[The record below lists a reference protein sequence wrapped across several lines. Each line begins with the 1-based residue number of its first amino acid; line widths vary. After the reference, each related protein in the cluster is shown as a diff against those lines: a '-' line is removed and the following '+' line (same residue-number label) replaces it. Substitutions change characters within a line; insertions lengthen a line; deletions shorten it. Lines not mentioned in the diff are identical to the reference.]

1 MRPAGTR
8 PARGGALDT
17 ARRRAGLVL
26 WIEQLW
32 PAALPACGVIGV
44 YAVLCLLTVPQRLPP
59 WLHALA
65 LILVLAASA
74 LLLRRGVRGLA
85 SPVASMRDRRI
96 ERASRLPHRPL
107 STLRDQPSMAA
118 AGDPAAL
125 LWQAHLRRTRA
136 GLGHLRAGR
145 PAFSLGGRDRH
156 GVAPALLASFL
167 VAALLSGRDAPL
179 RLASGF
185 WPGIALPFGPPPAL
199 QAWITPPDYA
209 GGAPVFLT
217 DPHGQYVVPAGARLT
232 VSLTGSGAAPR
243 LSSGLDGH
251 AVVAR
256 LSERSWSLDWTLPA
270 TEPAGARL
278 RIVEAGHRLADWRIV
293 VQPSPLP
300 EVAWTAPPGADTTL
314 PWRTRLPWSASQ
326 RYGVRS
332 LSALI
337 TLAGPDGHG
346 RVLSVPIALGGSPT
360 KARGVAVVDLSA
372 DPWAGAKVTAHLVAT
387 DGSGQSAASADA
399 SFVLPARSFRNP
411 LARAVLD
418 IRRRLATGAESP
430 SDSADDL
437 LALGDTPGAFAQD
450 SSLFLNLSSTASLL
464 RQPARE
470 PADAPNPEAQ
480 VAEASDRLWTLAL
493 ALEDGLHNDRATAR
507 AALDVRAA
515 QDRLSAQIERMR
527 QLGQAGQAQP
537 EQDALKARIAALS
550 AAIARKMQAL
560 AAQAARAHTPMPAMP
575 DASALN
581 GTDLNRMLK
590 EMQDQAAAGHADA
603 AMQSLSRMQAML
615 DHMRLATPQD
625 LQSAEQQAQATAQAR
640 DQMEAIQD
648 LVKRQT
654 ALLDSTQGRLS
665 AADRA
670 KAAAEGA
677 AGTQLQTD
685 GEDSQTG
692 GQAGA
697 QAGGAPDAA
706 TRALMQQLGIPD
718 TPPDQPAAPGPQDQ
732 SPAPLPAQTAAQ
744 QDAARQ
750 RDRRAQ
756 TVLRRALDELGIE
769 FKALSGKKADQ
780 LETASREMQSAR
792 DALRAG
798 KDTDADAAQVRALAA
813 LQKGQGQMSAA
824 MRGGRSGGTGLAL
837 LPGSGAGEDGMPD
850 GPDGDEGGMP
860 GADSQL
866 GSDEA
871 GPRDPLGRP
880 IGDGHGGHDDGSETH
895 IPGADNAARSRQI
908 EQELRRRDSDRTRP
922 QPELDYLDRLL
933 KPF

>member
-1 MRPAGTR
+1 MRLVDMS
-8 PARGGALDT
+8 PARGALDP

-32 PAALPACGVIGV
+32 PAALPAFGVIGV
-44 YAVLCLLTVPQRLPP
+44 YAVLSLLTVPQRLPP
-59 WLHALA
+59 WLHALV
-65 LILVLAASA
+65 LILVLAAAA
-74 LLLRRGVRGLA
+74 LLLRRGLRGLA
-85 SPVASMRDRRI
+85 SPAPSMRDRRI
-96 ERASRLPHRPL
+96 EQASRLPHRPL
-107 STLRDQPSMAA
+107 STLHDRPALA
-118 AGDPAAL
+118 GVGDPAAL
-125 LWQAHLRRTRA
+125 LWQAHLQRTRA
-136 GLGHLRAGR
+136 GLGRLQAGR
-145 PAFSLGGRDRH
+145 PVLSLGGRDRN
-156 GVAPALLASFL
+156 GAAPALLASFL
-167 VAALLSGRDAPL
+167 VASLLSGRDAPL

-217 DPHGQYVVPAGARLT
+217 DPHGHYVVPAGARLT
-232 VSLTGSGAAPR
+232 VSLTGSDATPR

-251 AVVAR
+251 AVFAR

-270 TEPAGARL
+270 TAAPGARL
-278 RIVEAGHRLADWRIV
+278 RIAEAGHRLSDWRIV
-293 VQPSPLP
+293 VQPSPRP

-314 PWRTRLPWSASQ
+314 PWRTRLPWSAAQ

-332 LSALI
+332 LSARI

-346 RVLSVPIALGGSPT
+346 RVLTVPIALGGSPA

-430 SDSADDL
+430 SDAADDL

-464 RQPARE
+464 HLPASE
-470 PADAPNPEAQ
+470 PADAPNPETQ
-480 VAEASDRLWTLAL
+480 IAEASDRLWTLAL

-537 EQDALKARIAALS
+537 EQDALKARIAALG

-575 DASALN
+575 DASALD
-581 GTDLNRMLK
+581 GTDLKRMLK

-603 AMQSLSRMQAML
+603 AMQALSRMQSML

-654 ALLDSTQGRLS
+654 ALLDSTQSRLS

-670 KAAAEGA
+670 KAAEQA
-677 AGTQLQTD
+677 QLQTD
-685 GEDSQTG
+685 GEDAQTG
-692 GQAGA
+692 GQAGG
-697 QAGGAPDAA
+697 QAGDEAPDAA
-706 TRALMQQLGIPD
+706 TRALMRQLGIPD
-718 TPPDQPAAPGPQDQ
+718 APPDQPAAPAAPDR
-732 SPAPLPAQTAAQ
+732 SAPPLPAQTAAQ
-744 QDAARQ
+744 QDAARLQ
-750 RDRRAQ
+750 DRHAQ
-756 TVLRRALDELGIE
+756 TVLRRALDELGVE

-780 LETASREMQSAR
+780 LDTASREMQTAR
-792 DALRAG
+792 DALRDG
-798 KDTDADAAQVRALAA
+798 KDADADAAQIRALAA

-837 LPGSGAGEDGMPD
+837 LPGSGAGDDGMPD

-860 GADSQL
+860 GTDSQL
-866 GSDEA
+866 GSDES

-880 IGDGHGGHDDGSETH
+880 VGEGHGGHDDGSETH

-933 KPF
+933 KSF